1 MDARLKYFTTAQ
13 EGFEYATSDECVAE
27 IDRILNEIRE
37 KSGVAPL
44 SDRTAIVSMKS
55 EEDRCCSEDGESH
68 AGGGYSPIKNRI
80 RLDPTEMFSNGY
92 EVLSTFI
99 HERVHARGF
108 NTIRVIAVH
117 RKRTGEILEPD
128 SIRMG
133 YEDYVTKEFLDFN
146 EGVTELIAE
155 EVYSELIKR
164 KGVSKFR
171 SGKVE
176 GGNRWYA
183 GYEYRTYEKEKS
195 EVWGLIGEF
204 AQSFQIPESVVW
216 KAVKRGYFEG
226 LDLNEVFAELN
237 GMG

>member
-1 MDARLKYFTTAQ
+1 MDARLKNFTTAQ
-13 EGFEYATSDECVAE
+13 EGFEYATSDEAIAE
-27 IDRILNEIRE
+27 IDRILNEMRR

-44 SDRTAIVSMKS
+44 TDSPAIVSMAS
-55 EEDRCCSEDGESH
+55 EEDRCHSEDG

-80 RLDPTEMFSNGY
+80 RLDPTEMFMNGY
-92 EVLSTFI
+92 EVLSTLI

-108 NTIRVIAVH
+108 NTIRVVAIH

-155 EVYSELIKR
+155 EVYSEFIKR
-164 KGVSKFR
+164 QGASKFL

-183 GYEYRTYEKEKS
+183 GYEYRTYGKEKS
-195 EVWGLIGEF
+195 EVQSFISEF
-204 AQSFQIPESVVW
+204 AQKFQVPESVVW

-226 LDLNEVFAELN
+226 LDLNEIFAELN
-237 GMG
+237 GME